1 MRGKITAG
9 KYFWALLT
17 NINHTP
23 AGNNMQKLML
33 GSLLISAT
41 IISGCNSDS
50 NDTNTPNTDNDN
62 TNDTYTSLV
71 LDAKNA
77 YVYLDLDSAESHQ
90 YSERE
95 AIENNAWDIAFY
107 GTNVMLNTHVT
118 GYFSGNNSEFYVEG
132 VAAESAFTAAT
143 ADTELADFTDI
154 SNIPDGAEFFADEFS
169 FAATTDG
176 FYTYNS
182 TTHQISAN
190 AEQFYVVNNDGIYSK
205 FNITALNTSGYVMS
219 SATLNISN
227 SSDAS
232 AAFAEGS
239 DLTLN
244 FADCSGN
251 IYVDLNTKSITSAD
265 DWDIYFPCT
274 TVGANT
280 GSDFEF
286 KASMD
291 AKLTASEDAS
301 AVAAQVKNRLFNEK
315 AKWYFYRTTDHTI
328 WSQFGVYLLNTGND
342 THKLQITSYYKPEDN
357 TSRFYNLRYKAL

>member
-1 MRGKITAG
+1 MNKIM
-9 KYFWALLT
+9 F
-17 NINHTP
+17 
-23 AGNNMQKLML
+23 
-33 GSLLISAT
+33 GSLLISAS
-41 IISGCNSDS
+41 IITGCNSDS
-50 NDTNTPNTDNDN
+50 ANNSETDSTENNTAA
-62 TNDTYTSLV
+62 YTSLV
-71 LDAKNA
+71 VDAKNA
-77 YVYLDLDSAESHQ
+77 YVYLDLDTGESQQ

-95 AIENNAWDIAFY
+95 ALENSEWDIAFY
-107 GTNVMLNTHVT
+107 GTNVMLNSHVT
-118 GYFSGNNSEFYVEG
+118 GYFTGNNSEFYVEG
-132 VAAESAFTAAT
+132 VAAEAAFIAAT
-143 ADTELADFTDI
+143 AATELADFTEL
-154 SNIPDGAEFFADEFS
+154 SSIPDGAEFFADEFS

-205 FNITALNTSGYVMS
+205 FNLTALSTAGYVMS

-227 SSDAS
+227 ISDA
-232 AAFAEGS
+232 AAEFSEGS

-280 GSDFEF
+280 GSDFAF

-291 AKLTASEDAS
+291 AKLTASEDVS

-342 THKLQITSYYKPEDN
+342 THKLQITSYYKPEDS